1 METCFYVENYG
12 SAGAVLRFKDVAYV
26 EVMVYEG
33 IVWRELEFQLCW
45 WKPILGFRVGYVK
58 IVWAVLCSVLE

>member
-1 METCFYVENYG
+1 METCFYVENYR

-33 IVWRELEFQLCW
+33 IV
-45 WKPILGFRVGYVK
+45 
-58 IVWAVLCSVLE
+58 